1 MKRMLVLCS
10 LMLFMTTLQS
20 QDYQTAIGIRG
31 GPEVGITAKHYIT
44 SISAIEGIV
53 HFRYEGVN
61 FTAVYEINNDNAFG
75 VERLNWY
82 YGAGG
87 HIGFY
92 DNNPWER
99 NSHSTAIIGADG
111 IIGIEYNISEAPIN
125 FSLDW
130 KPVIN
135 LIGHQGFVGDNGALS
150 IRYYF

>member
-1 MKRMLVLCS
+1 MIFNLNG
-10 LMLFMTTLQS
+10 
-20 QDYQTAIGIRG
+20 QDYQTAVGLRA

-53 HFRYEGVN
+53 HFRYEGIN
-61 FTAVYEINNDNAFG
+61 FAAIYEINNDNAFAI
-75 VERLNWY
+75 ERLNWY

-92 DNNPWER
+92 DNDPWED
-99 NSHSTAIIGADG
+99 NSSSTVVIGADG
-111 IIGIEYNISEAPIN
+111 IIGIEYNISEAPLN
-125 FSLDW
+125 VSLDW